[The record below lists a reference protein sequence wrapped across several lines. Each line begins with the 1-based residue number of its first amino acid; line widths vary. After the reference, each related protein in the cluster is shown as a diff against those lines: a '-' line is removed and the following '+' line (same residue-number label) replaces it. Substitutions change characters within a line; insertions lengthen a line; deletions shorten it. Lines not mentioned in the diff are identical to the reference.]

1 MSNLLIHRSLIH
13 DKVIYNSCSMIY
25 KLLMWVMYY
34 IIWPLASFST
44 IFHSFNQNEKDS
56 VAFEPIVK
64 GPQVSE
70 TLSQLATRPMY
81 FTFPVW
87 KEKWLDILI
96 FLIDKIYWFC
106 NNYFLKNVHH
116 RLSIVHVYVLHIA
129 GWLWNNQLTI

>member
-1 MSNLLIHRSLIH
+1 
-13 DKVIYNSCSMIY
+13 
-25 KLLMWVMYY
+25 MYY
-34 IIWPLASFST
+34 IIWPLASLST

-87 KEKWLDILI
+87 KEK
-96 FLIDKIYWFC
+96 
-106 NNYFLKNVHH
+106 
-116 RLSIVHVYVLHIA
+116 
-129 GWLWNNQLTI
+129 

>member
-1 MSNLLIHRSLIH
+1 
-13 DKVIYNSCSMIY
+13 
-25 KLLMWVMYY
+25 MYY

-56 VAFEPIVK
+56 VAFEPKVK

-87 KEKWLDILI
+87 KEKIIKNSHLLD
-96 FLIDKIYWFC
+96 
-106 NNYFLKNVHH
+106 
-116 RLSIVHVYVLHIA
+116 R
-129 GWLWNNQLTI
+129 